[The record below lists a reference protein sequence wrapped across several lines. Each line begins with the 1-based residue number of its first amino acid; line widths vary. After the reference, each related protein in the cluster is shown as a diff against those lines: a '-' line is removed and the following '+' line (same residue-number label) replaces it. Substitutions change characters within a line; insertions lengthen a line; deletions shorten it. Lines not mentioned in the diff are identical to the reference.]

1 MPGPNQSDW
10 VFQRLD
16 SGKPSLTGKPRY
28 CYGLVHRECMAPK
41 EAVLEKRVKKSGT
54 SGRVYVPRGWV
65 GKKVKVLLLET
76 LDEDKLD

>member
-1 MPGPNQSDW
+1 MIN
-10 VFQRLD
+10 
-16 SGKPSLTGKPRY
+16 SLKTTIKY
-28 CYGLVHRECMAPK
+28 LYSNYKIFIMEKMDVTTKAFE
-41 EAVLEKRVKKSGT
+41 VLEKRVKKSGT

>member
-1 MPGPNQSDW
+1 MD
-10 VFQRLD
+10 VTTKAF
-16 SGKPSLTGKPRY
+16 
-28 CYGLVHRECMAPK
+28 E
-41 EAVLEKRVKKSGT
+41 VLEKRVKKSGT